1 MRFDVVTIFPGMFD
15 SVFDDSIIGKACDK
29 NLIEICLHD
38 LRDFTQDKHKT
49 TDDYPYGGGA
59 GMVMKVA
66 PVYRAVTSIKQKDPS
81 ATTILM
87 TPQGKKLD
95 HNLAVEL
102 SSGGPYII
110 VCGRYEGFD
119 ERIRELVC
127 DMEISIGDFVMT
139 GGEIPAMA
147 LIDAVGRLVP
157 GVVGE
162 KESTQHDSHS
172 DGLLEHPHYTRPP
185 EFMGHKV
192 PDILMGGHHA
202 NIEKWRHEKSIE
214 VTRNKRPDLFEKW
227 SRDIEDRD
235 EK

>member
-1 MRFDVVTIFPGMFD
+1 MFD
-15 SVFDDSIIGKACDK
+15 SIFNDSIIGKARDK
-29 NLIEICLHD
+29 NLIEICMHD

-59 GMVMKVA
+59 GMVMKVE
-66 PVYRAVTSIKQKDPS
+66 PVYRAVTSLKQKNPS

-87 TPQGKKLD
+87 TPQGRKLD
-95 HNLAVEL
+95 HKLAVEL
-102 SSGGPYII
+102 SSGGGSYII
-110 VCGRYEGFD
+110 ICGRYEGFD

-127 DMEISIGDFVMT
+127 DMEISIGDFVLT
-139 GGEIPAMA
+139 GGEIPAMV

-162 KESTQHDSHS
+162 KESTERDSHS

-192 PDILMGGHHA
+192 PDILLGGHHA
-202 NIEKWRHEKSIE
+202 NIEKWRYKKSIE
-214 VTRNKRPDLFEKW
+214 VTKTKRADLFEKW
-227 SRDIEDRD
+227 NRDAGDQD